1 MVDLHCC
8 RSETHRK
15 PAGSYPVPVRR
26 SWNSTCSKGRKA
38 LQQKGQ
44 LVFRLESSAVQPA
57 IISSSYT
64 RASHERH
71 WEQLDIS
78 TWQEKTGIPPVRGH
92 FRAGTES
99 SAAAGV
105 SPPERSSGKCSR
117 RRREARSPARSPDPC
132 PPVLESDLKT
142 KTQVRSSRSAVQ
154 NVGTVRIT
162 ETVLALDCSLAQIK
176 VLVIW
181 DRTRHWWDGF

>member
-1 MVDLHCC
+1 MMDLN
-8 RSETHRK
+8 RWSYEADWT

-26 SWNSTCSKGRKA
+26 SWNSTCNKGRKA

-78 TWQEKTGIPPVRGH
+78 TWQERQVSDQSGVISGPAKKST
-92 FRAGTES
+92 
-99 SAAAGV
+99 AAAGV
-105 SPPERSSGKCSR
+105 RGSDLQSAVLVNAGGGGVKRGALLGVR
-117 RRREARSPARSPDPC
+117 TPARS
-132 PPVLESDLKT
+132 SW
-142 KTQVRSSRSAVQ
+142 SR
-154 NVGTVRIT
+154 I
-162 ETVLALDCSLAQIK
+162 
-176 VLVIW
+176 
-181 DRTRHWWDGF
+181 